1 MEHIKYIPSHTIP
14 DEILGSTK
22 VPGRQSAAPSDV
34 RWRPGRPR
42 PASGWGFKH
51 HKAKVGYGCGLF

>member
-1 MEHIKYIPSHTIP
+1 MEHIKHIPNTPSHTVP

-34 RWRPGRPR
+34 RWRPGRPGR
-42 PASGWGFKH
+42 QVDGDLSITKGK
-51 HKAKVGYGCGLF
+51 LI